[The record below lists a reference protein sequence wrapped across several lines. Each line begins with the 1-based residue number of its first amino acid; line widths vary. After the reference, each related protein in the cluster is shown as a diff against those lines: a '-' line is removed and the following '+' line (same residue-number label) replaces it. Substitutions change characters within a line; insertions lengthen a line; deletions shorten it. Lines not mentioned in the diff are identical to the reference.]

1 MKNLK
6 RAFEELYKDVQLPEE
21 LEYATLLKIER
32 YKRKRLL
39 RILAVESV
47 FLFLLLSFVVYE
59 KLKPAEYTT
68 MGLHGVQVKLIKDV
82 SFLKVSQDLETASL
96 RIEGPYA
103 DRVFLLK
110 GKEEDVQNFL
120 RRADYLR
127 SLD

>member
-6 RAFEELYKDVQLPEE
+6 RAFEEIYKDVEPPKE

-39 RILAVESV
+39 
-47 FLFLLLSFVVYE
+47 LSFFVYE

-110 GKEEDVQNFL
+110 GREEDVQNFL
-120 RRADYLR
+120 RRADYLK